1 MEKNQAKLSDPV
13 GKDRNWIIKG
23 SSMIRVTVGGVLDRV
38 EESALRL
45 WII

>member
-1 MEKNQAKLSDPV
+1 MEKKQAKLSDPV
-13 GKDRNWIIKG
+13 GKDRNWIVKG
-23 SSMIRVTVGGVLDRV
+23 SSMTSVTLGGVLDRV